1 MLSEIDAGVSFITG
15 PKRFLYFGS
24 MKPFSVSV
32 SQDPD
37 REYSRQQPNLPTT
50 ILRLQGMLEFQEP
63 RDQHPL
69 VFFLFVWYD
78 LYVF

>member
-1 MLSEIDAGVSFITG
+1 
-15 PKRFLYFGS
+15 

-69 VFFLFVWYD
+69 VFFCSSQYD
-78 LYVF
+78 VYVFYQIYTWWSTVKPWRKVLIEDL